1 MKTSIEILIP
11 VLRSISDGQVLRLDE
26 EILQKMPSL
35 ERKESMIVKYKAEE
49 AVKRLTEA
57 QVKEMY
63 QDYQDTDKENAD
75 EDEEMKSE
83 K

>member
-57 QVKEMY
+57 
-63 QDYQDTDKENAD
+63 
-75 EDEEMKSE
+75 
-83 K
+83 

>member
-57 QVKEMY
+57 QVKEIY